1 MPTPKFR
8 PNIAYET
15 IKLAEQSYTS
25 PDGVLFS
32 MDDTVYLRGYGTCDE
47 TLTYIV
53 DTIYSV
59 YRTDQ
64 HGLDMP
70 VVTEVVIKRRLPPIH
85 KDDSILEKAEK
96 EKRYSYEELLNKD
109 NVYVTLSD
117 YSGCTRRNKPHVDIK
132 ALEKEKYHDSVL

>member
-8 PNIAYET
+8 PNIVYET
-15 IKLAEQSYTS
+15 LKLSEQSYTNA
-25 PDGVLFS
+25 DDVLFS
-32 MDDTVYLRGYGTCDE
+32 MDDIVYLSGHDTCDS
-47 TLTYIV
+47 TLSYTV

-59 YRTDQ
+59 YRTDE
-64 HGLDMP
+64 HGQSLP
-70 VVTEVVIKRRLPPIH
+70 VATEIVVKRRLPPIQ

-132 ALEKEKYHDSVL
+132 ALHKD